1 MFLFLEEGR
10 NNCLILLYGTKFE
23 KYGNMNNARFKKN
36 ITLSTMLSRSNLILL
51 FMFCFLIYSF
61 EADCQSK
68 KRKGVR
74 IVSSGKDSSYGKRG
88 DNELRVVFYNV
99 ENLFDPYDD
108 TLTMDEEYT
117 PTGMRGWTY
126 GRMIRKQVNISKSIM
141 AIGGFRPP
149 EIVGLCEIEN
159 RFVILGLLKNT
170 PLKNYNYK
178 IVHHES
184 PDTRGIDVALIY
196 LPDKFQVLHNEPIH
210 ITFPFEE
217 NSKTRDI
224 LYVMGRVNNGDT
236 LHIFVNHWPS
246 KFGGLMATTPKRN
259 HVASV
264 LRSKVDSILNQN
276 INSKILI
283 MGDLNDG
290 PTDESVKDV
299 LKASLDSTNID
310 DYGLYNTLAGSGMN
324 WNKGTIKF
332 RGEWETIDHII
343 INKQLAKDAE
353 GLRVKKMGAVIFD
366 APFLLQEDKT
376 FFGKKPYRTYYG
388 AQYIGGF
395 SDHLPIYIDLHY

>member
-1 MFLFLEEGR
+1 
-10 NNCLILLYGTKFE
+10 
-23 KYGNMNNARFKKN
+23 
-36 ITLSTMLSRSNLILL
+36 MLSRNNLILL
-51 FMFCFLIYSF
+51 FMFSFLIYSF

-74 IVSSGKDSSYGKRG
+74 IVSSGKDSSYGNRG

-196 LPDKFQVLHNEPIH
+196 LPNKFQVLYNEPIH

-224 LYVMGRVNNGDT
+224 LYVMGRVNSGDT

-264 LRSKVDSILNQN
+264 LRSKVDSILNHN
-276 INSKILI
+276 IKSKILI
-283 MGDLNDG
+283 MGDLNDS
-290 PTDESVKDV
+290 PFDESVKDV

>member
-1 MFLFLEEGR
+1 MRFKR
-10 NNCLILLYGTKFE
+10 NNILSIVCGRGSF
-23 KYGNMNNARFKKN
+23 
-36 ITLSTMLSRSNLILL
+36 TLFFI
-51 FMFCFLIYSF
+51 FCFLIYGF

-68 KRKGVR
+68 RKGVR
-74 IVSSGKDSSYGKRG
+74 ILSSNKSLSDSKRG

-126 GRMIRKQVNISKSIM
+126 GRMIRKQVNLSKSIM

-170 PLKNYNYK
+170 PLKNFNYK

-184 PDTRGIDVALIY
+184 PDARGIDVALIY
-196 LPDKFQVLHNEPIH
+196 LPDKFRVLYNEPIN
-210 ITFPFEE
+210 ITFPFDE

-224 LYVMGRVNNGDT
+224 LYVVGRVNSGDT

-246 KFGGLMATTPKRN
+246 KFGGAMATIPKRN

-264 LRSKVDSILNQN
+264 LRSKVDSILKHN
-276 INSKILI
+276 IKSKILI
-283 MGDLNDG
+283 MGDLNDS
-290 PTDESVKDV
+290 PSDESVKDV

-310 DYGLYNTLAGSGMN
+310 EYGLYNTLAGSKMD
-324 WNKGTIKF
+324 WNKGTIKH

-343 INKQLAKDAE
+343 INKQLSTDAQ

-376 FFGKKPYRTYYG
+376 WFGKKPYRTYYG
-388 AQYIGGF
+388 AQYIGGY